1 MNYRETEDAEVKAA
15 LRRFRESV
23 HDWSDREYSKP
34 RLVQRSRW
42 SGFWGALS
50 NPVMGWSLASA
61 LVLASVGVPVT
72 VHHEHQVAAEH
83 KLALEQQQKRVA
95 EEARL
100 QAAAKISDEELLAH
114 VDDDIAQA
122 APDAMQPL
130 ASLMSDSTGE

>member
-1 MNYRETEDAEVKAA
+1 MNYRETEDAQVEMA

-23 HDWSDREYSKP
+23 HGWSDREYGKP
-34 RLVQRSRW
+34 QLVHRSRW
-42 SGFWGALS
+42 SGFWLALS

-72 VHHEHQVAAEH
+72 VHHERQVAAEQ
-83 KLALEQQQKRVA
+83 KLALEEQQKRA
-95 EEARL
+95 ADEAKV
-100 QAAAKISDEELLAH
+100 QAAAKISDDELMAH